1 MTTMKITTF
10 ALAGFALLAAT
21 PALARDPC
29 IQNIDIY
36 NYHAINNRK
45 LVVEDFHH
53 RKVLLTLI
61 GTCDNL
67 KFKERLAFK
76 SPGGS
81 DLSCLARGDE
91 VISRGPIGPSVCA
104 ITHIDVYTPAMEA
117 ADRQAEYDRRHHH
130 SDNY

>member
-1 MTTMKITTF
+1 MKFATL
-10 ALAGFALLAAT
+10 ALAGMAVLAAT

-36 NYHAINNRK
+36 NYRAINDKK

-67 KFKERLAFK
+67 KFKEQLAFK

-81 DLSCLARGDE
+81 DLSCLSRGDE
-91 VISRGPIGPSVCA
+91 VITRDFGMRGVCS
-104 ITHIDVYTPAMEA
+104 ITHIDAYTPAMEA
-117 ADRQAEYDRRHHH
+117 ADRQAEYDRRHRHDH
-130 SDNY
+130 SSY